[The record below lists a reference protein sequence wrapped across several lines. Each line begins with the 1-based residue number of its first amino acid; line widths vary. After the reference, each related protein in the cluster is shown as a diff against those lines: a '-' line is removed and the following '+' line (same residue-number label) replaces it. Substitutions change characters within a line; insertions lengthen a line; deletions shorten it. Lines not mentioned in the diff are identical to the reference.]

1 MKASSHI
8 SDYIYDWLNN
18 ALDYGI
24 TEKEFWGM
32 TLAEIVRAMDSFE
45 RKRKRDLQSKA

>member
-1 MKASSHI
+1 
-8 SDYIYDWLNN
+8 
-18 ALDYGI
+18 
-24 TEKEFWGM
+24 M